1 MATVTSYGSITIVDI
16 TDIGEFSV
24 YPRCTLPT
32 TVIYSPDSGT
42 NGTYTPNWA
51 TNNLVITPVAYYA
64 GAPQT
69 TGITWTWERQEGLSG
84 TRTTVVSGQNNEQI
98 ASNGTLTVSANKF
111 PAGSTYSQLT
121 YIVTATYPDSQSGL
135 GRNLVAEGQITF
147 SKIQQGTSAKVAR
160 INGDNI
166 FKYNTNGAI
175 VGASS
180 ITLTGTVTNCSISGW
195 QYYNTSNST
204 WTTYPNSGTSTTLT
218 VNESDATFS
227 NDRVRIKLITND
239 NNVYDEFTIYKL
251 RDGAAGTS
259 VINAVL
265 TNEDQMIAANSGG
278 TPVSYSGAT
287 STVRVLM
294 GGTDITSTTAITIT
308 ADNGIGYTASKATG
322 HSEYVS
328 NDTVTVTSMNNAIS
342 AGNIYFQCTGYA
354 QRDDLNSNT
363 YVANRYY
370 TKSGNNYVLATGSYN
385 ANSTYYEYYDITKVF
400 SLIKVQAGADAST
413 FYIYDLEL
421 DTIVLNLSTGTTP
434 VFTPGSFT
442 ATAKRTEIST
452 TGATTATWSQGKIQ
466 VTEYYNTNTSTVV
479 HLSSSPESTYTHSP
493 TSSNVIKI
501 LVELLDAGGTNT
513 LDSQTIL
520 VTSDGSD
527 GAPGI
532 QGPQGD
538 AAVSV
543 ILGNEAQVFPCT
555 NSNYPISAITV
566 TIPFAGYKG
575 TSRVA
580 ASISSPPQLLGI
592 TRTTNTS
599 ASSSS
604 DGQLVYEIPTSTAIT
619 AASGIL
625 PLTITCQGLSFNK
638 VFSWTRSTA
647 ARDGI
652 DGVTMLLFTPDG
664 TLFENGTGEITVEG
678 YLQSGITNVTNSATW
693 KWYQYLPNNANPP
706 VYDYTELPTTAG
718 TQQNPN
724 YAYYSGKDL
733 TVLPNAIDGYGS
745 FKAEAVYNNGSGNKT
760 YTQYISLTDK
770 TDPIQV
776 SVHST
781 LGTQLVNGQGSGALY
796 VRVSQNG
803 VQIDPIGDTEITVGT
818 TAASGGNDGD
828 HYILLNDTYKT
839 ATLYVKDGTWKVQPL
854 TATYEWTFRNSQNVP
869 ITSSETLSAK
879 FGNAYNSQTGKV
891 TGKCLYLN
899 KTTVD
904 NKITADVKVTV

>member
-24 YPRCTLPT
+24 YPQCTLPT
-32 TVIYSPDSGT
+32 TVIYSPDDG
-42 NGTYTPNWA
+42 NYTPDWSIDHL
-51 TNNLVITPVAYYA
+51 TITPVAYYA
-64 GAPQT
+64 GAQKT
-69 TGITWTWERQEGLSG
+69 TGITWTWERQQGASG
-84 TRTTVVSGQNNEQI
+84 TRVTVVDGQNGEGI
-98 ASNGTLTVSANKF
+98 AQNGTLTVSTNKF
-111 PAGSTYSQLT
+111 PSGSNYSQLT
-121 YIVTATYPDSQSGL
+121 YIVTATYPDSNSGL

-147 SKIQQGTSAKVAR
+147 SKIEQGTSAKIAR

-166 FKYNTNGAI
+166 FKYNSAGAV
-175 VGASS
+175 VGSEY
-180 ITLTGTVTNCSISGW
+180 ITLTGTVTNCSIAGW
-195 QYYNTSNST
+195 KYYNNSNST
-204 WTTYPNSGTSTTLT
+204 WTTYPTKTGASPATYPSGSTGATLN
-218 VNESDATFS
+218 VYEDDSVFN
-227 NDRVRIKLITND
+227 NDNVRIRLTTND
-239 NNVYDEFTIYKL
+239 NSTYDEFTIYKL
-251 RDGAAGTS
+251 RDGAAGTETTS
-259 VINAVL
+259 AIL
-265 TNEDQMIAANSGG
+265 TNEDQMIPASQNGTIPATGLNGAVTRLRIYDGG
-278 TPVSYSGAT
+278 HEVNYNDWTISIEAENG
-287 STVRVLM
+287 
-294 GGTDITSTTAITIT
+294 ITIEKST
-308 ADNGIGYTASKATG
+308 DGQNWFTSANDHYTWAKVTG
-322 HSEYVS
+322 M
-328 NDTVTVTSMNNAIS
+328 TV
-342 AGNIYFQCTGYA
+342 
-354 QRDDLNSNT
+354 D
-363 YVANRYY
+363 
-370 TKSGNNYVLATGSYN
+370 SGNVNFTATKGS
-385 ANSTYYEYYDITKVF
+385 TILTKQF
-400 SLIKVQAGADAST
+400 SLLKVKAGQDAST
-413 FYIYDLEL
+413 FYIHDLEL
-421 DTIVLNLSTGTTP
+421 DTIVLNLSAGTTP

-452 TGATTATWSQGKIQ
+452 TGATTATWSQGKIR

-479 HLSSSPESTYTHSP
+479 HLSSSSEGTYTHSP

-501 LVELLDAGGTNT
+501 LVELLDAGGTNI

-527 GAPGI
+527 GAPGDP
-532 QGPQGD
+532 GPQGD

-638 VFSWTRSTA
+638 VFSWTRSSA

-745 FKAEAVYNNGSGNKT
+745 FKVEAVYNNGSGNKT

-818 TAASGGNDGD
+818 TAASGGSDGD